1 MIEWQGIVDK
11 TAFVGAKTL
20 MDSFNEVFGPLGMQM
35 EF

>member
-1 MIEWQGIVDK
+1 MIEWRSIVDK

-20 MDSFNEVFGPLGMQM
+20 MDSFNEVSGPLGMQL